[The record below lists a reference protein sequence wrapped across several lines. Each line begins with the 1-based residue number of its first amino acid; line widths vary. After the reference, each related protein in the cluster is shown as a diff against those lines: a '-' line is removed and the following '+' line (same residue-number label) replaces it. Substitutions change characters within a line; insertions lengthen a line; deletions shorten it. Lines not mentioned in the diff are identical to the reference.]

1 MMVNKLPAKA
11 GTMAAQ
17 DYNKQYYEANKEK
30 EKERSLKYYHE
41 NKDKIDREAKK
52 AYMAEYLKTYKRR
65 KLTPQERE
73 ERARKRRERY
83 AADAEYRERA
93 KRQARENNKRN
104 PHTKR
109 NGRLKADF
117 NITLE
122 EYNALLEK
130 QDGACAICGTKATGV
145 QEPGKREHSMYV
157 DHNHA
162 TGAVR
167 GLLCSRCNFGLGHF
181 RDNPQLLLK
190 AAEYLTNGLSGVTS
204 TTNND

>member
-1 MMVNKLPAKA
+1 
-11 GTMAAQ
+11 MAEQ
-17 DYNKQYYEANKEK
+17 NYNKRYYEANKEQ
-30 EKERSLKYYHE
+30 EKARALKYYHE

-52 AYMAEYLKTYKRR
+52 AYMAEYLKTYQRR
-65 KLTPQERE
+65 KPTPEERE

-83 AADAEYRERA
+83 ATDAEYRERA
-93 KRQARENNKRN
+93 KQQARENNKRN

-130 QDGACAICGTKATGV
+130 QGGACAICGTKETGV

-157 DHNHA
+157 DHDHA

-167 GLLCSRCNFGLGHF
+167 GLLCSRCNFGLGQF
-181 RDNPQLLLK
+181 RDDPKLLLR
-190 AAEYLTNGLSGVTS
+190 AVAYLTSGSSGVIS
-204 TTNND
+204 TTNRD